1 MSTIARIALCLLL
14 ALPPGM
20 SFAQEGALAKALRH
34 YQAGELAAARTV
46 IDEVVNGPAH
56 AGDPQ
61 AWLLRGFIY
70 KDIYKAAP
78 DSAAADEVRDEA
90 MASLYTSVGLDK
102 NGAIVQNAKQ
112 AYDYL
117 VRTCF
122 NDAAHA
128 LNALDADRAITMFR
142 KYQEA
147 VLRMDPDTDLSAR
160 ELEFNNA
167 LGTVY
172 TKRFNSDRTDL
183 VWFDKAVA
191 TYEAVLAK
199 DPGNYGAN
207 YNLATVYFNR
217 GVYNIQRITADD
229 DIPSIE
235 KVQEASRELFLKA
248 LPYMLKAHD
257 MNPSRRETLIGLEGI
272 YYSLQDEQ
280 RSDKLRELF
289 KTLPPEDDR

>member
-1 MSTIARIALCLLL
+1 
-14 ALPPGM
+14 
-20 SFAQEGALAKALRH
+20 
-34 YQAGELAAARTV
+34 
-46 IDEVVNGPAH
+46 VVNGPAH

>member
-1 MSTIARIALCLLL
+1 MVRIALSVLLIL
-14 ALPPGM
+14 SAGRTY
-20 SFAQEGALAKALRH
+20 AQEGALAKALRE
-34 YQAGELAAARTV
+34 YQAGELVEAKGT
-46 IDEVVNGPAH
+46 IDAVVNSAGH
-56 AGDPQ
+56 ATDPQ

-70 KDIYKAAP
+70 KDIYKAAS
-78 DSAAADEVRDEA
+78 DSSAADQLRDEA

-102 NGAIVQNAKQ
+102 DGTITQNAKQ

-122 NDAAHA
+122 NDAARA
-128 LNALDADRAITMFR
+128 LNEMDDVRALNLFR

-147 VLRMDPDTDLSAR
+147 MVRMEPEVDLRAR
-160 ELEFNNA
+160 ELEFTNA

-172 TKRFNSDRTDL
+172 TKRFNADRTN
-183 VWFDKAVA
+183 VQWFDKAVA

-207 YNLATVYFNR
+207 YNLATVFFNR
-217 GVYNIQRITADD
+217 GVFNIQRISADD
-229 DIPSIE
+229 DIPSIQQI
-235 KVQEASRELFLKA
+235 QEASRDLFLKA

-289 KTLPPEDDR
+289 KELPPEEER